1 MTEIHQDTPDPVSFA
16 GELLDQYRHVCAF
29 VNSQDEMYQV
39 LDPFVS
45 EGIERGE
52 KVMYFVDSTE
62 RGNLVRHLRR
72 IGLDMPALLEQ
83 RQCEVQTW
91 SETYLR
97 GGHFDQNAMLGLL
110 DDVLIGP
117 PSPRIRLVADMGWA
131 VEQQGVNDLLIEF
144 EARANFVHARHGH
157 VVICVYDIAKF
168 GGDFVIDI
176 LRTHPMALIGGVL
189 QVNPYFVPPA
199 EFLEELR
206 ARQQRARNA

>member
-1 MTEIHQDTPDPVSFA
+1 MTEFDQDIADPISFA
-16 GELLDQYRHVCAF
+16 GGLLDQYRHVCAF

-39 LDPFVS
+39 LDPFVR
-45 EGIERGE
+45 EGAARGD
-52 KVMYFVDSTE
+52 KLMYFVDSAE
-62 RGNLVRHLRR
+62 RGNLVRHLRH

-83 RQCEVQTW
+83 RQCEMRSW

-97 GGHFDQNAMLGLL
+97 GGRFDQNAMLGLL
-110 DDVLIGP
+110 DEFLIGP
-117 PSPRIRLVADMGWA
+117 RSPRIRLVADMGWA
-131 VEQQGVNDLLIEF
+131 VEQEGVNDLLIEF

-157 VVICVYDIAKF
+157 IVICVYDIAKF

-206 ARQQRARNA
+206 AREQRARNA

>member
-1 MTEIHQDTPDPVSFA
+1 MTEFDQDIADPISFA
-16 GELLDQYRHVCAF
+16 GGLLDQYRHVCAF

-39 LDPFVS
+39 LDPFVR
-45 EGIERGE
+45 EGAARGD
-52 KVMYFVDSTE
+52 KLMYFVDSAE
-62 RGNLVRHLRR
+62 RGNLVRHLRH

-83 RQCEVQTW
+83 RKCEMRSW

-97 GGHFDQNAMLGLL
+97 GGRFDQNAMLGLL
-110 DDVLIGP
+110 DEFLIGP
-117 PSPRIRLVADMGWA
+117 RSPRIRLAADMGWA
-131 VEQQGVNDLLIEF
+131 VEQEGVNDLLIEF

-157 VVICVYDIAKF
+157 IVICVYDIAKF

-206 ARQQRARNA
+206 AREQRARNA